1 MARRYNKEKADKIMA
16 YEGNN
21 LGQQFGRAVLKSNLP
36 LTYVAQLFGLTRN
49 AIDLWF
55 AGKPIKS
62 KHHDLVHK
70 LMDHFEDDYKEAKLP
85 AQNLLKAK
93 IYLQQFK
100 AQGVIAELGIKSM
113 PLAVGS
119 IEMDP
124 VEAAD
129 LAYKISC
136 GREAA
141 RDEAASEEQ

>member
-16 YEGNN
+16 YEGDN

-113 PLAVGS
+113 PLE
-119 IEMDP
+119 IELVKGVVTADMLY
-124 VEAAD
+124 D
-129 LAYKISC
+129 LAE

-141 RDEAASEEQ
+141 RDAAVSEEQ

>member
-21 LGQQFGRAVLKSNLP
+21 LGQQFGKAVLKSNLP

-100 AQGVIAELGIKSM
+100 SM
-113 PLAVGS
+113 PLDAPEGS
-119 IEMDP
+119 PGVTAEMLY
-124 VEAAD
+124 D
-129 LAYKISC
+129 LTK

-141 RDEAASEEQ
+141 RDEAVSEEQ

>member
-1 MARRYNKEKADKIMA
+1 MARRYNKEKAEKIMA

-21 LGQQFGRAVLKSNLP
+21 LGQQFGKAVLKSNLP

-93 IYLQQFK
+93 IYLHQF
-100 AQGVIAELGIKSM
+100 KSM
-113 PLAVGS
+113 PLDAPEGS
-119 IEMDP
+119 PGVTAEMLY
-124 VEAAD
+124 D
-129 LAYKISC
+129 LTK

-141 RDEAASEEQ
+141 RDEAVSEEQ

>member
-100 AQGVIAELGIKSM
+100 AQEVVVESGVNSM
-113 PLAVGS
+113 PLNAPEGS
-119 IEMDP
+119 PGITAEMLY
-124 VEAAD
+124 D
-129 LAYKISC
+129 LTK

-141 RDEAASEEQ
+141 RDEAVSEEQ